1 MEKRACKE
9 KIYPYLPVALQ
20 HFSVTQIIEL
30 ALAEDLSAEGMLNLT
45 EAKLSSKDVTSVST
59 LDPKVLL
66 YGRITSKEAGT
77 VAGIPIAVL
86 IFNLVDENLS
96 VTPLVDDGQRV
107 DVGTVLA
114 EVHGTGMAML
124 AAERTALNFLGRM
137 SGIATMTSKF
147 VDAVAG
153 TKATILDTRKTAPGL
168 RIVDKYAVKMG
179 GGANHRMGLH
189 DMALIKDNHIDG
201 AGNITAAVQGVREKF
216 GARFPIEVEVK
227 DLDELAEAL
236 AEKPDRIMLD
246 NMTLEMMREAVE
258 ITAGVTKLEAS
269 GNVSLERVR
278 AIAETGV
285 DFISVGALTHS
296 APVFDVSM
304 RIA

>member
-107 DVGTVLA
+107 L
-114 EVHGTGMAML
+114 
-124 AAERTALNFLGRM
+124 
-137 SGIATMTSKF
+137 
-147 VDAVAG
+147 
-153 TKATILDTRKTAPGL
+153 
-168 RIVDKYAVKMG
+168 
-179 GGANHRMGLH
+179 
-189 DMALIKDNHIDG
+189 
-201 AGNITAAVQGVREKF
+201 
-216 GARFPIEVEVK
+216 
-227 DLDELAEAL
+227 
-236 AEKPDRIMLD
+236 
-246 NMTLEMMREAVE
+246 
-258 ITAGVTKLEAS
+258 
-269 GNVSLERVR
+269 VSL
-278 AIAETGV
+278 
-285 DFISVGALTHS
+285 ALK
-296 APVFDVSM
+296 DG
-304 RIA
+304 